1 MAQFTTGSS
10 EMMQGVR
17 SLQEMNEHLQ
27 GSLKQLQ
34 GEVETVASQW
44 TGSAATAFQNLMMR
58 FNEDATKLNQNLQQM
73 SEAMAGNNQAY
84 QTSEESNQSEMS
96 KLLGGL

>member
-17 SLQEMNEHLQ
+17 SLQEMNESLQ
-27 GSLKQLQ
+27 ASLRQLQ
-34 GEVETVASQW
+34 GEVESIG
-44 TGSAATAFQNLMMR
+44 GSWSGAAATAFQNLMMR
-58 FNEDATKLNQNLQQM
+58 FNEDASKLNQNLQQM
-73 SEAMAGNNQAY
+73 SEAMTGNNQAY
-84 QTSEESNQSEMS
+84 QASEEANQSEMS